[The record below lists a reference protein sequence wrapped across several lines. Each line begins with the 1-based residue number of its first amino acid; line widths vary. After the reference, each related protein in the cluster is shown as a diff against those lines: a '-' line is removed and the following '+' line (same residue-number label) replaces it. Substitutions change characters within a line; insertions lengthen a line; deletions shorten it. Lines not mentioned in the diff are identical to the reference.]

1 MEIISKVKPYWN
13 FNFFKKFISVLVISL
28 KTYTVDAWWEKM
40 QAKMCNDLI
49 SRVVLMVTDK
59 YTLFFHLIWK
69 S

>member
-1 MEIISKVKPYWN
+1 MHGEKKVQ
-13 FNFFKKFISVLVISL
+13 V
-28 KTYTVDAWWEKM
+28 
-40 QAKMCNDLI
+40 KMCNDLI